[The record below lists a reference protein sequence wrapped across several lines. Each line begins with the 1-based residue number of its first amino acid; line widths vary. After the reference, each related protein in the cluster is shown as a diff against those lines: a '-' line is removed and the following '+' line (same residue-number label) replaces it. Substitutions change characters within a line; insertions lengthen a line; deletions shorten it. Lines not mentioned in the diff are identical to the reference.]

1 MKDRINSELLNLQE
15 ELQKLGQAVTHIKK
29 AEDISTNV
37 VENMKGVQENYKTHL
52 DKLAELFKES
62 LDNYKQNADQ
72 NLAKMQEINLEQLSE
87 SKKLIS
93 EIQQKSNLIEE
104 KAQETLKNA
113 AQEYDNFLD
122 KNFLHTKHQ
131 MEQVAQAYQKRIDE
145 ESEILAEFTRLT
157 QKTEQVNKDY
167 VEKQLSENS
176 RKIGDLINS
185 HQTNV
190 EKTNSLLSQYEDLGK
205 ATAILYQ
212 KISQIDF
219 PTHLSNI
226 NLQVEHLSKNIGD
239 YTKKIQSI
247 ENQFQK
253 STKEVNN
260 LKYMVIIVL
269 IFVVALAFDVAIKY
283 L

>member
-1 MKDRINSELLNLQE
+1 MKDRINSELLNLQD

-37 VENMKGVQENYKTHL
+37 VENMKGVQEKYQTHL
-52 DKLAELFKES
+52 DQLAALFKDS
-62 LDNYKQNADQ
+62 LNSYKQNADE

-104 KAQETLKNA
+104 KAQETLKSA
-113 AQEYDNFLD
+113 AAEYDKFLD

-145 ESEILAEFTRLT
+145 ESEILAEFTRLS
-157 QKTEQVNKDY
+157 QKTEHVNKEY
-167 VEKQLSENS
+167 VEKQLSENGE
-176 RKIGDLINS
+176 KIGNLISS
-185 HQTNV
+185 HQSNV
-190 EKTNSLLSQYEDLGK
+190 DQINSLLTQYEDLGK

-226 NLQVEHLSKNIGD
+226 SLQVEQLSKNIGD